1 MVGLMKAISIRQH
14 GGPEVLEIDNIPEPA
29 PQNGEV
35 LINIEFAGVNY
46 IDTYHREG
54 LYPVGLPFVPGIEAA
69 GTVEEVGE
77 GVRDFRP
84 GERVAYCL
92 TPGSYAERAV
102 VPDWKVVRLPDEV
115 SYEEGAAAMC
125 QGMTAHYLVTDCYRL
140 RKGDIALVHAAAGGV
155 GLLLVQLAKHFG
167 ATVIGTVSTREKA
180 ELALNAGAD
189 HVIQYIEQDFE
200 AEVKRITG
208 GEGVHVVYESVG
220 KATFDKSMDCL
231 RPRGYM
237 VLYGQSSG
245 PVGPLDPQVLN
256 QKGSIFLTRPSLF
269 SYAGNRSEFLQRAG
283 GVLEL
288 IESGRLSVK
297 VGEILP
303 LSQAARAHERLQ
315 GRLTVGKVLLKP

>member
-1 MVGLMKAISIRQH
+1 MVAFMKAISIKQH
-14 GGPEVLEIDNIPEPA
+14 GGPEVLEIDSVPDPS
-29 PQNGEV
+29 PRSGEV
-35 LINIEFAGVNY
+35 LINIEYAGVNY

-54 LYPVGLPFVPGIEAA
+54 LYPVELPFVPGIEAA
-69 GTVEEVGE
+69 GTVEQVGS

-84 GERVAYCL
+84 GDRVAYCL
-92 TPGSYAERAV
+92 APGSYAQKAV
-102 VPDWKVVRLPDEV
+102 VPDWKTVHLPDGV
-115 SYEEGAAAMC
+115 SFEEGAAAMC

-140 RKGDIALVHAAAGGV
+140 RKGEYALVHAAAGGV
-155 GLLLVQLAKHFG
+155 GLLLVQLAKHLG
-167 ATVIGTVSTREKA
+167 ATVIGTVSTKEKK

-189 HVIQYIEQDFE
+189 HVIQYMEQDFE

-208 GEGVHVVYESVG
+208 GTGVHVVYESVG

-288 IESGRLSVK
+288 IETGELSVT

-303 LSQAARAHERLQ
+303 LNEASRAHQRLQ